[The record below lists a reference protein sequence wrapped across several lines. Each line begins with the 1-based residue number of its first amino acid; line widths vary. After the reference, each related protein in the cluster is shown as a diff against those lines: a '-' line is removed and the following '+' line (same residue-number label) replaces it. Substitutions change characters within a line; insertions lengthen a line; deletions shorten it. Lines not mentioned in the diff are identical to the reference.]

1 MMWTFLSSLSCHIE
15 KAVSIFDLYKHRSL
29 LTSKIP
35 SWSYLSS
42 MNNISA
48 NSYESFAS
56 LLFSTLWSWWFSISW
71 WVIHS
76 WNFLPLSE
84 KEKSERFKCVMV
96 QCVHTSDSVYQASQS
111 LLDVSLASSS
121 FFLFEF
127 AFWVSI
133 IYWIYILLNSNPADW
148 LVLCVKA
155 AQLGF

>member
-15 KAVSIFDLYKHRSL
+15 KAVSIFDLYKHRTL
-29 LTSKIP
+29 FTSKIP

-48 NSYESFAS
+48 NSYKSFAS

-111 LLDVSLASSS
+111 LLEVSGRQFS
-121 FFLFEF
+121 FFFFFFFYLNLHFEF
-127 AFWVSI
+127 QLFIEFIFS
-133 IYWIYILLNSNPADW
+133 WIPTLLT
-148 LVLCVKA
+148 
-155 AQLGF
+155 G